1 MCPRYAISELICITC
16 IHNKFYYC
24 TSNFFFQFI
33 MANAML
39 HQKSLTPQQRRIQTK
54 QLPIDN
60 RTVCFINSKCKFINT
75 YPILKRLY

>member
-1 MCPRYAISELICITC
+1 
-16 IHNKFYYC
+16 
-24 TSNFFFQFI
+24 

-39 HQKSLTPQQRRIQTK
+39 HQKSLTPQQHRIQTE

-60 RTVCFINSKCKFINT
+60 RTVCFINSKCKLINT